1 MKNIPQQLKDLGA
14 SKGLCQEW
22 QDKLQ
27 GEVTVEF
34 LAVLFKYG
42 IQFFVNNDYP
52 TLDYLREN
60 FKGDTSQYNIYIDEI
75 ADCEN
80 IKKIVLN
87 GESVGFL
94 KYSQYSIGCVIVR
107 HKSKCSVNTSG
118 DSHVIVDCFDDTELF
133 VAASGESKIV
143 VNAYGNAKVNIVN
156 GNVIVNKLNKNKYYE

>member
-42 IQFFVNNDYP
+42 IQFCVNNDYP

-80 IKKIVLN
+80 IKKIADIDNALFIL
-87 GESVGFL
+87 EQTHEKECLAL
-94 KYSQYSIGCVIVR
+94 KLRYIENKSIEGP
-107 HKSKCSVNTSG
+107 
-118 DSHVIVDCFDDTELF
+118 
-133 VAASGESKIV
+133 
-143 VNAYGNAKVNIVN
+143 
-156 GNVIVNKLNKNKYYE
+156 YYLQP